1 MPSSIGQ
8 TPFVLAE
15 IADPA
20 ATGASVRYSQGWNC
34 SGTDDHEVMQVVRH
48 PDGAEHRY
56 VIMRGLSS
64 AKAAAIVMILNAP
77 EA

>member
-1 MPSSIGQ
+1 MTRIGT

-15 IADPA
+15 IVAPA
-20 ATGASVRYSQGWNC
+20 ATGATITYTQGWNC
-34 SGTDDHEVMQVVRH
+34 SGTNDHEVMQVVRH
-48 PDGAEHRY
+48 PDGAENRY

-64 AKAAAIVMILNAP
+64 AKAAAIVLILNAP